1 MGIFKRKSVVEESV
15 RIDVEEEK
23 MLDLE
28 KKLNRKE
35 ECNVEL
41 LIRINELLRLMTQ
54 QDYVM
59 DMIVD
64 IREQGEMV
72 GNVAASSEELSSA
85 TEDISNFVQESNN
98 ATQDGIE
105 VSKSSANQIN
115 ESFEKIEA
123 TMEKTNEVRK
133 IMDLVNKE
141 AKRIDDMVEIIE
153 NVADRTNLLALNA
166 SIEAA
171 RAGEHGRGFSVVADE
186 IKKLAES
193 TKEQVEFIRNVVFSL
208 TTEISRT
215 SKALDEAAVS
225 FENSKSY
232 IDSAVE
238 SINGINGVL
247 ETIGNS
253 FTEISANIEEQTA
266 ATEEM
271 AGNLMVI
278 NEKTGNLRENTLK
291 TGDAFYK
298 ISKMLDEVRIKA
310 YEEADCIN
318 HEAQIQVCISDH
330 LMWRWRV
337 YNMLLGY
344 EQFDERSVGTH
355 HECRLGKW
363 VDSQVITDPRVKEL
377 ILKLEEPHARLHDL
391 AKEAIRAYN
400 KGDRSGA
407 EKALE
412 AMDSTSEEVV
422 KILNQLKTV
431 Y

>member
-115 ESFEKIEA
+115 ESFEEIEA

-186 IKKLAES
+186 IKKTS
-193 TKEQVEFIRNVVFSL
+193 RKYKGTSRIYSKCCFFFDYRN
-208 TTEISRT
+208 I
-215 SKALDEAAVS
+215 
-225 FENSKSY
+225 
-232 IDSAVE
+232 
-238 SINGINGVL
+238 
-247 ETIGNS
+247 
-253 FTEISANIEEQTA
+253 
-266 ATEEM
+266 
-271 AGNLMVI
+271 
-278 NEKTGNLRENTLK
+278 
-291 TGDAFYK
+291 
-298 ISKMLDEVRIKA
+298 
-310 YEEADCIN
+310 
-318 HEAQIQVCISDH
+318 
-330 LMWRWRV
+330 
-337 YNMLLGY
+337 
-344 EQFDERSVGTH
+344 
-355 HECRLGKW
+355 
-363 VDSQVITDPRVKEL
+363 
-377 ILKLEEPHARLHDL
+377 
-391 AKEAIRAYN
+391 
-400 KGDRSGA
+400 
-407 EKALE
+407 
-412 AMDSTSEEVV
+412 
-422 KILNQLKTV
+422 
-431 Y
+431 